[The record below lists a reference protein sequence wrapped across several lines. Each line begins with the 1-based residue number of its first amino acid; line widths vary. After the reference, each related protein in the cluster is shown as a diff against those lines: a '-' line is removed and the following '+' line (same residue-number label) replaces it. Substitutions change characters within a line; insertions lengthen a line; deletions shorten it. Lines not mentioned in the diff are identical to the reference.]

1 MSRLY
6 LLVVLLLLG
15 STIWAQKTYFSSHF
29 AENGDSFLVSQI
41 SLFDLGNEDFR
52 PTGANVTWDHH
63 NLYPFAQRIRSFTTP
78 NATGFLP
85 SYLLTCAFNCFNTC
99 YNDCLGTGGI
109 NVICTGLCNAQCNT
123 NCLTS
128 WGANFNLAEL
138 TNDSINL
145 GITSLTQVYNLYK
158 KDNAGLYQNGI
169 GARISNIPLVVAY
182 DSPDRIYKFPL
193 RYGDSTTSVSSY
205 AIKLDSI
212 PGTGINFSFSYKHAQ
227 TRSNYVDGWGTL
239 ITPYATYDSVLKH
252 RSVIHNRDSVTV
264 FGNTIT
270 LGDFIPNQFVPDTVI
285 EYSWFDRSEGVPVL
299 KVTAWLI
306 NGNEIYQSAEFRDSV
321 RCFDPYAIFGYL
333 PIPATLENGDDS
345 VEVNFY
351 SLSFNANT
359 FNWEFDDLNS
369 PNNSAQ
375 SQNPSHWYTEGG
387 VYSVTLTICNTACP
401 QGRCDDITL
410 PVIVVDN
417 RTVGILGPE
426 NTNPSWS
433 VGPNPFTNS
442 LSIEYNG
449 NLTEQPDFKLMD
461 LAGSNIALPTPEN
474 DGSGRYTWKGLD
486 SLAQGV
492 YLLYIRQG
500 DVQQAVRV
508 VKMD

>member
-1 MSRLY
+1 MARI
-6 LLVVLLLLG
+6 VLFACSLMLFFG
-15 STIWAQKTYFSSHF
+15 VSAQRTYFSSSF
-29 AENGDSFLVSQI
+29 AQSGDSFLVSQV

-52 PTGANVTWDHH
+52 PTGANVVWDHH
-63 NLYPFAQRIRSFTTP
+63 NLYPFSQRIRSFTTP
-78 NATGFLP
+78 TATGFLP

-99 YNDCLGTGGI
+99 YNNCLGTGGI

-123 NCLTS
+123 TCLTS

-158 KDNAGLYQNGI
+158 KDNSGLYQNGI

-182 DSPDRIYKFPL
+182 DAPDKVYRFPL
-193 RYGDSTTSVSSY
+193 RYGDSTSSVSSY

-252 RSVIHNRDSVTV
+252 RSVIHNRDSVNV
-264 FGNTIT
+264 FGTTIT
-270 LGDFIPNQFVPDTVI
+270 LNSFIPSAYVPDTVI
-285 EYSWFDRSEGVPVL
+285 EYSWFDRTEGIPVL

-306 NGNEIYQSAEFRDSV
+306 NGNEIYQTAEYRDTI
-321 RCFDPYAIFGYL
+321 RCFDPFAIFGYL

-351 SLSFNANT
+351 NLSYNVDSFSWN
-359 FNWEFDDLNS
+359 FDDPNS
-369 PNNSAQ
+369 TTNVVQ
-375 SQNPSHWYTEGG
+375 SQSPSHWYTQGG
-387 VYSVTLTICNTACP
+387 IYSVTLTVCNTACL
-401 QGRCDDITL
+401 QGWCEEVTL

-426 NTNPSWS
+426 THNSWS
-433 VGPNPFTNS
+433 IGPNPFTHTLSVEYSGVMDNKPQFS
-442 LSIEYNG
+442 LMDITGRKVTLQVPIQNG
-449 NLTEQPDFKLMD
+449 N
-461 LAGSNIALPTPEN
+461 
-474 DGSGRYTWKGLD
+474 RYTWSGLEG
-486 SLAQGV
+486 LAEGV
-492 YLLYIRQG
+492 YLLYINQG
-500 DVQQAVRV
+500 GAQQAVRV

>member
-1 MSRLY
+1 MSRIY
-6 LLVVLLLLG
+6 LLALSLLLSSG
-15 STIWAQKTYFSSHF
+15 AWAQKTYFSSHF
-29 AENGDSFLVSQI
+29 AENGDSFLVSQV
-41 SLFDLGNEDFR
+41 SPFDLGNEDFR
-52 PTGANVTWDHH
+52 PTGANVIWDHH
-63 NLYPFAQRIRSFTTP
+63 NLYPYAQRIRSFTTP

-109 NVICTGLCNAQCNT
+109 NIICTGLCNTQCNT

-128 WGANFNLAEL
+128 WANNFNLAEL

-169 GARISNIPLVVAY
+169 GARISNVPLVMAF
-182 DSPDRIYKFPL
+182 DSPDRVYKFPL
-193 RYGDSTTSVSSY
+193 RFGDSTTSVSSY
-205 AIKLDSI
+205 AVKLDSI

-270 LGDFIPNQFVPDTVI
+270 LGDFIPSQFVPDTVI

-306 NGNEIYQSAEFRDSV
+306 NGDEIYQSAEYRDTV
-321 RCFDPYAIFGYL
+321 RCFDPYAVFGYL

-359 FNWEFDDLNS
+359 FTWDFDD
-369 PNNSAQ
+369 PNGNNTVTGTQ
-375 SQNPSHWYTEGG
+375 SPSHWYSEGG
-387 VYSVTLTICNTACP
+387 IYSVTLTICNTACA
-401 QGRCDDITL
+401 QGLCDDVTL
-410 PVIVVDN
+410 PVLVIDN

-426 NTNPSWS
+426 NNNQSWS
-433 VGPNPFTNS
+433 IGPNPFTNS

-449 NLTEQPDFKLMD
+449 SVTEQPRFSLMD
-461 LAGSNIALPTPEN
+461 LAGRNIALPAPEN
-474 DGSGRYTWKGLD
+474 DGSNRYTWKALDGL
-486 SLAQGV
+486 AEGV
-492 YLLYIRQG
+492 YLLYIHQG
-500 DVQQAVRV
+500 DTQQAIRV